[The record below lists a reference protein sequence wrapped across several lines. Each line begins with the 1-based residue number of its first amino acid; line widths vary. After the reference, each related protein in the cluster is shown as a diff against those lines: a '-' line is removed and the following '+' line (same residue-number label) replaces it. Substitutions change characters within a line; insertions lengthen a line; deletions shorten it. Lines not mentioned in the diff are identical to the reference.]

1 MKNQKENDYP
11 VMIKSETL
19 NELATLLEAG
29 EIEVK
34 DLSIDLVDAVIDY
47 QFSLQTKKQAQY
59 QFINLNK

>member
-34 DLSIDLVDAVIDY
+34 DLSTDLVDAVIDY
-47 QFSLQTKKQAQY
+47 QFSLQTKKQTQY